1 MKITA
6 IRAHWL
12 SVPIPEAQQHTS
24 DFGRAQSFDATLV
37 EVEVEVETDADIT
50 GYGEVEAAVGSAG
63 TNAGL
68 VTIVNEEL
76 APLPIGEDPRQ
87 ISRLRDVMYN
97 GSRAHD
103 AIAMSGALWFASG
116 LNVLAEEDFTV
127 VDGHREIP
135 DRPGLGVT
143 VNRDFVTQYRVAP

>member
-37 EVEVEVETDADIT
+37 EVEVK
-50 GYGEVEAAVGSAG
+50 VEAAVGSAG

-68 VTIVNEEL
+68 VTIVNKEL